1 LVGLLKGH
9 KEKYKMKRSIWQT
22 LLLWVLPLA
31 FLLIFFYQPLLAIFR
46 LVFSAQFSQGW
57 KLFRWSQITKP
68 LAFTLYQAT
77 LSTVLTLV
85 LGLPAAY
92 LFARF
97 DFAGRKFLR
106 VLITIPF
113 ILPTVVVTAAFN
125 TLLGPRGWLNLGLM
139 SLFNLS
145 APPIHMLNSL
155 SAILLAHIF
164 YNTSIVIRMVG
175 SNLSRLRQ
183 NLPLAA
189 QNLGASPWRAFK
201 EVTLPLL
208 MPAILSATLM
218 VFLFDFTSFGVV
230 LMLGG
235 PQFSTL
241 EVEIYN
247 QAMNRFNL
255 PVAGLLSI
263 VQLAF
268 TLLVSVLINRSKQP
282 RYGKAALASESSG
295 LREARTRWEKIFVI
309 VMVVVLLLLMVTP
322 TLSLLTRSF
331 FTFDAARGERGELKT
346 GFTLRYYREL
356 FENREQSLFYVP
368 PILAIRNS
376 MIYAGITMLLA
387 TVLGLISVYAIQK
400 SGKLSRFLEP
410 LIMLPLGASAVTLG
424 LGFLIVFGGT
434 VLTQGRFQALIPVAH
449 TLVALPMVIRTLLPA
464 LRGIPENLRLA
475 AKSMGA
481 SPLRVFREVDL
492 PVLFRAIAV
501 SLLFAFTISLGEF
514 GASSFL
520 SNTAMPTIPVAIYRY
535 LSQPGAL
542 NYGQALAMSSLLMVV
557 CVAGSLIIE
566 QIRLPGE
573 EVF

>member
-1 LVGLLKGH
+1 
-9 KEKYKMKRSIWQT
+9 MKRSIWQT

-189 QNLGASPWRAFK
+189 QNLGASPW
-201 EVTLPLL
+201 L

>member
-1 LVGLLKGH
+1 M
-9 KEKYKMKRSIWQT
+9 MKRSIWQT
-22 LLLWVLPLA
+22 ILLWAIPLA

-46 LVFSAQFSQGW
+46 LVFSTQFRQGW

-68 LAFTLYQAT
+68 LGFTLYQAT
-77 LSTVLTLV
+77 LSTILTLI

-97 DFAGRKFLR
+97 QFAGRKFLR

-113 ILPTVVVTAAFN
+113 ILPTVVVAAAFN

-145 APPIHMLNSL
+145 SPPVNILNSL
-155 SAILLAHIF
+155 SAILLAHVF

-175 SNLSRLRQ
+175 SSLSRLNQ
-183 NLPLAA
+183 NLPSAA
-189 QNLGASPWRAFK
+189 QNLGASPWRAFR

-208 MPAILSATLM
+208 MPSILSATLM
-218 VFLFDFTSFGVV
+218 VFLFDFSSFGVV

-268 TLLVSVLINRSKQP
+268 TLLVSVLINRSNQP
-282 RYGKAALASESSG
+282 RYGKAAMASESSG
-295 LREARTRWEKIFVI
+295 LRIARKGWEKPFVI
-309 VMVVVLLLLMVTP
+309 IMVAVLLLLMVTP
-322 TLSLLTRSF
+322 TLSLITRSF
-331 FTFDAARGERGELKT
+331 FSFEAARGERGELNT
-346 GFTLRYYREL
+346 GITLRFYREL

-387 TVLGLISVYAIQK
+387 TTLGLISVYAIQK
-400 SGKLSRFLEP
+400 SGRLSRFLEP
-410 LIMLPLGASAVTLG
+410 LFMLPLGASAVTLG
-424 LGFLIVFGGT
+424 LGFLIVFGSS
-434 VLTQGRFQALIPVAH
+434 VLTQGRFQALIPIAH
-449 TLVALPMVIRTLLPA
+449 SLVALPLVIRTLLPA
-464 LRGIPENLRLA
+464 LRGIPANLRLA
-475 AKSMGA
+475 ATSMGA

-492 PVLFRAIAV
+492 PILFRAIVV
-501 SLLFAFTISLGEF
+501 SMLFAFTISLGEF

-542 NYGQALAMSSLLMVV
+542 NYGQALAMSSLLMAV
-557 CVAGSLIIE
+557 CVAGSIIIE
-566 QIRLPGE
+566 QIRLPGK

>member
-1 LVGLLKGH
+1 M
-9 KEKYKMKRSIWQT
+9 MKRSIWQT
-22 LLLWVLPLA
+22 LLLWALPLA
-31 FLLIFFYQPLLAIFR
+31 FLLVFFYQPLVAIFR
-46 LVFSAQFSQGW
+46 LVFSTQFSQGW

-68 LAFTLYQAT
+68 LGFTLYQAK
-77 LSTVLTLV
+77 LSTILTLI

-97 DFAGRKFLR
+97 QFAGRKFLR

-113 ILPTVVVTAAFN
+113 ILPTVVVAAAFN

-145 APPIHMLNSL
+145 SPPVNMLNSL
-155 SAILLAHIF
+155 SAILLAHVF
-164 YNTSIVIRMVG
+164 YNISIVIRMVG
-175 SNLSRLRQ
+175 SSLSRLNQ
-183 NLPLAA
+183 NLPLVA

-208 MPAILSATLM
+208 MPSILSATLM
-218 VFLFDFTSFGVV
+218 VFLFDFSSFGVV

-263 VQLAF
+263 VQLVF
-268 TLLVSVLINRSKQP
+268 TLLVSVLINRSNQP
-282 RYGKAALASESSG
+282 RYGKAAMASESSG
-295 LREARTRWEKIFVI
+295 LRVAKGSWEKAFVI
-309 VMVVVLLLLMVTP
+309 IMVTVLLLLMVTP
-322 TLSLLTRSF
+322 TVSLVTRSF
-331 FTFDAARGERGELKT
+331 FTFEAARGERGELNT

-387 TVLGLISVYAIQK
+387 TTLGLISVYAIQK
-400 SGKLSRFLEP
+400 SGSLSRFLEP
-410 LIMLPLGASAVTLG
+410 LFMLPLGASAVTLG
-424 LGFLIVFGGT
+424 LGFLIVFGSS
-434 VLTQGRFQALIPVAH
+434 VLTQGRFQALIPIAH
-449 TLVALPMVIRTLLPA
+449 SLVALPLVIRTLLPA
-464 LRGIPENLRLA
+464 LRGIPANLRLA
-475 AKSMGA
+475 ATSMGA

-492 PVLFRAIAV
+492 PILFRAIVV

-520 SNTAMPTIPVAIYRY
+520 SNTAMPTIPVAIFRY

-557 CVAGSLIIE
+557 CVAGSIIIE
-566 QIRLPGE
+566 RIRLPGE

>member
-1 LVGLLKGH
+1 
-9 KEKYKMKRSIWQT
+9 MKRSIWQT

-295 LREARTRWEKIFVI
+295 LREAETRWEKIFVI

-400 SGKLSRFLEP
+400 SGKLSRLLEP

>member
-1 LVGLLKGH
+1 
-9 KEKYKMKRSIWQT
+9 MKRSIWQT
-22 LLLWVLPLA
+22 LLLWALPLA
-31 FLLIFFYQPLLAIFR
+31 FLLVFFYQPLVAIFR
-46 LVFSAQFSQGW
+46 LVFSTQFSQGW

-68 LAFTLYQAT
+68 LGFTLYQAT
-77 LSTVLTLV
+77 LSTILTLI

-97 DFAGRKFLR
+97 QFAGRKFLR

-113 ILPTVVVTAAFN
+113 ILPTVVVAAAFN

-145 APPIHMLNSL
+145 SPPVNMLNSL
-155 SAILLAHIF
+155 SAILLAHVF

-175 SNLSRLRQ
+175 SSLSRLNQ
-183 NLPLAA
+183 NLPSAA

-208 MPAILSATLM
+208 MPSILSATLM
-218 VFLFDFTSFGVV
+218 VFLFDFSSFGVV

-268 TLLVSVLINRSKQP
+268 TLLVSVLINRSNQP
-282 RYGKAALASESSG
+282 RYGKAAMAFESSG
-295 LREARTRWEKIFVI
+295 LRVAKESWEKAFVI
-309 VMVVVLLLLMVTP
+309 IMVTVLLLLMVTP
-322 TLSLLTRSF
+322 TVSLVTRSF
-331 FTFDAARGERGELKT
+331 FSFEAARGERGELNT

-356 FENREQSLFYVP
+356 FENREKSLFYVP

-387 TVLGLISVYAIQK
+387 TTLGLISVYAIQK
-400 SGKLSRFLEP
+400 SGSLSPFLEP
-410 LIMLPLGASAVTLG
+410 LFMLPLGASAVTLG
-424 LGFLIVFGGT
+424 LGFLIVFGSS
-434 VLTQGRFQALIPVAH
+434 VLTQGRFQALIPIAH
-449 TLVALPMVIRTLLPA
+449 SLVALPLVIRTLLPA
-464 LRGIPENLRLA
+464 LRGIPANLRLA
-475 AKSMGA
+475 ATSMGA

-492 PVLFRAIAV
+492 PILFRAIVV

-520 SNTAMPTIPVAIYRY
+520 SNTAMPTIPVAIFRY

-557 CVAGSLIIE
+557 CVAGSIIIE
-566 QIRLPGE
+566 RIRLPGE

>member
-1 LVGLLKGH
+1 M
-9 KEKYKMKRSIWQT
+9 MKRSIWQT
-22 LLLWVLPLA
+22 LLLWSLPLA
-31 FLLIFFYQPLLAIFR
+31 FLLVFFYQPLVAIFR
-46 LVFSAQFSQGW
+46 LVFSTQFSQGW

-68 LAFTLYQAT
+68 LGFTLYQAK
-77 LSTVLTLV
+77 LSTILTLI

-97 DFAGRKFLR
+97 QFAGRKFLR

-113 ILPTVVVTAAFN
+113 ILPTVVVAAAFN

-145 APPIHMLNSL
+145 SPPINMLNSL
-155 SAILLAHIF
+155 SAILLAHVF
-164 YNTSIVIRMVG
+164 YNISIVIRMVG
-175 SNLSRLRQ
+175 SSLSRLNQ
-183 NLPLAA
+183 NLPLVA

-208 MPAILSATLM
+208 MPSILSATLM
-218 VFLFDFTSFGVV
+218 VFLFDFSSFGVV

-263 VQLAF
+263 VQLVF
-268 TLLVSVLINRSKQP
+268 TLLVSVLINRSNQP
-282 RYGKAALASESSG
+282 RYGKAAMASESSG
-295 LREARTRWEKIFVI
+295 LRIARKGWEKAFVI
-309 VMVVVLLLLMVTP
+309 IMVTVLLLLMVTP
-322 TLSLLTRSF
+322 TVSLVTRSF
-331 FTFDAARGERGELKT
+331 FTFEAARGERGELNT

-356 FENREQSLFYVP
+356 FENREKSLFYVP

-376 MIYAGITMLLA
+376 IVYAGITMLLA
-387 TVLGLISVYAIQK
+387 TTLGLISVYAIERL
-400 SGKLSRFLEP
+400 SSLSRFLEP
-410 LIMLPLGASAVTLG
+410 LFMLPLGASAVTLG
-424 LGFLIVFGGT
+424 LGFLIVFGSS
-434 VLTQGRFQALIPVAH
+434 VLTQGRFQALIPIAH
-449 TLVALPMVIRTLLPA
+449 SLVALPLVIRTLLPA
-464 LRGIPENLRLA
+464 LRGIPANLRLA
-475 AKSMGA
+475 ATSMGA

-492 PVLFRAIAV
+492 PILFRAIVV

-520 SNTAMPTIPVAIYRY
+520 SNTAMPTIPVAIFRY

-557 CVAGSLIIE
+557 CVMGSFVIE
-566 QIRLPGE
+566 QVRLPGE

>member
-1 LVGLLKGH
+1 MTRM
-9 KEKYKMKRSIWQT
+9 MKRSIWQT
-22 LLLWVLPLA
+22 LLLWSLPLA
-31 FLLIFFYQPLLAIFR
+31 FLLVFFYQPLVAIFR
-46 LVFSAQFSQGW
+46 LVFSTQFSQGW

-68 LAFTLYQAT
+68 LGFTLYQAK
-77 LSTVLTLV
+77 LSTILTLI

-97 DFAGRKFLR
+97 QFAGRKFLR

-113 ILPTVVVTAAFN
+113 ILPTVVVAAAFN

-145 APPIHMLNSL
+145 SPPINMLNSL
-155 SAILLAHIF
+155 SAILLAHVF
-164 YNTSIVIRMVG
+164 YNISIVIRMVG
-175 SNLSRLRQ
+175 SSLSRLNQ
-183 NLPLAA
+183 NLPLVA

-208 MPAILSATLM
+208 MPSILSATLM
-218 VFLFDFTSFGVV
+218 VFLFDFSSFGVV

-263 VQLAF
+263 VQLVF
-268 TLLVSVLINRSKQP
+268 TLLVSVLINRSNQP
-282 RYGKAALASESSG
+282 RYGKAAMASESSG
-295 LREARTRWEKIFVI
+295 LRVAKGSWEKAFVI
-309 VMVVVLLLLMVTP
+309 IMVTVLLLLMVTP
-322 TLSLLTRSF
+322 TVSLVTRSF
-331 FTFDAARGERGELKT
+331 FTFEAARGERGELNT

-356 FENREQSLFYVP
+356 FENREKSLFYVP

-376 MIYAGITMLLA
+376 IVYAGITMLLA
-387 TVLGLISVYAIQK
+387 TTLGLISVYAIERL
-400 SGKLSRFLEP
+400 SSLSRFLEP
-410 LIMLPLGASAVTLG
+410 LFMLPLGASAVTLG
-424 LGFLIVFGGT
+424 LGFLIVFGSS
-434 VLTQGRFQALIPVAH
+434 VLTQGRFQALIPIAH
-449 TLVALPMVIRTLLPA
+449 SLVALPLVIRTLLPA
-464 LRGIPENLRLA
+464 LRGIPANLRLA
-475 AKSMGA
+475 ATSMGA

-492 PVLFRAIAV
+492 PILFRAIVV

-520 SNTAMPTIPVAIYRY
+520 SNTAMPTIPVAIFRY

-557 CVAGSLIIE
+557 CVMGSFVIE
-566 QIRLPGE
+566 QVRLPGE

>member
-1 LVGLLKGH
+1 
-9 KEKYKMKRSIWQT
+9 MKRSIWQT

-77 LSTVLTLV
+77 LSTVLTLI

-208 MPAILSATLM
+208 MPSILSATLM

>member
-1 LVGLLKGH
+1 
-9 KEKYKMKRSIWQT
+9 MKRSIWQT

-77 LSTVLTLV
+77 LSTVLTLI

-113 ILPTVVVTAAFN
+113 ILPTVVVAAAFN

-145 APPIHMLNSL
+145 TPPINMLNSL

-175 SNLSRLRQ
+175 SSLSRLRQ

-208 MPAILSATLM
+208 MPSILSATLM

-295 LREARTRWEKIFVI
+295 LREAETHWEKIFVI

-368 PILAIRNS
+368 PILAIHNS